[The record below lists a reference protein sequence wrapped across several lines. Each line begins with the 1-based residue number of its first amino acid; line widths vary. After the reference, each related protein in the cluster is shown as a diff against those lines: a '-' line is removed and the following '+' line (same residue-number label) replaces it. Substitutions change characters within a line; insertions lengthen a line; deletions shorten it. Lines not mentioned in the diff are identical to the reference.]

1 MQSSSSRTYEER
13 TSSYKKNF
21 GPPKQFTYASSGP
34 SRKIVSSKTV
44 RVQSSAPGAST
55 SRGPYGGE
63 EVIRMSRSIPVSSGV
78 TMHDIDALA
87 ESMGEEFQGMRIN
100 EKEELKTLNSRFA
113 GYINKVR
120 ALEQANKILEAQVEQ
135 LSAMKPTRV
144 GDMYEDELSRLRQ
157 EIAVLDREK
166 ASLIVQLENMQGEAE
181 KYKTKF
187 ADEAQLRRELE
198 DDLASAKKDCD
209 DAALARFDLE
219 RRIESLQQEIEFLK
233 KIHEEEV
240 TELQGRLQTTEIK
253 IDMTPGPDLEA
264 LLEDMRKQYE
274 VMAGKNK
281 AQAEQ
286 YFTQKVSSIQEAAAK
301 NDDAVRNM
309 RNEMTEYRKSVQT
322 LNLEIDS
329 LRGANDA
336 LNRGM
341 GDLEDRYN
349 RDCAD
354 YQETIANMTQ
364 ENEDLKG
371 QMAQHLR
378 QYQDLM
384 DVKMALD
391 IEIATYRKL
400 LEGEENRLAEQITSM
415 NAAGLQSGTYT
426 FNRRSPATFST
437 SLNVSAGS
445 SSNQQQHYVAVVDH
459 QTSNKIIGGFQ
470 NASSAASSVS
480 VPIDDTESVSSKKVV
495 VKTIETK
502 DGKVVRQTEDIRESK
517 N

>member
-1 MQSSSSRTYEER
+1 
-13 TSSYKKNF
+13 
-21 GPPKQFTYASSGP
+21 
-34 SRKIVSSKTV
+34 
-44 RVQSSAPGAST
+44 
-55 SRGPYGGE
+55 
-63 EVIRMSRSIPVSSGV
+63 
-78 TMHDIDALA
+78 
-87 ESMGEEFQGMRIN
+87 MG
-100 EKEELKTLNSRFA
+100 
-113 GYINKVR
+113 
-120 ALEQANKILEAQVEQ
+120 
-135 LSAMKPTRV
+135 
-144 GDMYEDELSRLRQ
+144 
-157 EIAVLDREK
+157 
-166 ASLIVQLENMQGEAE
+166 E

-198 DDLASAKKDCD
+198 DDLSSAKKDCD

-274 VMAGKNK
+274 LMANKNK

-286 YFTQKVSSIQEAAAK
+286 YFTQKVTSIQEAAAK

-309 RNEMTEYRKSVQT
+309 RNEMSEYRKSVQT
-322 LNLEIDS
+322 LNMEIDS

-341 GDLEDRYN
+341 G
-349 RDCAD
+349 
-354 YQETIANMTQ
+354 
-364 ENEDLKG
+364 DLKG

-400 LEGEENRLAEQITSM
+400 LEGEENRLSEQISSM

-426 FNRRSPATFST
+426 F
-437 SLNVSAGS
+437 
-445 SSNQQQHYVAVVDH
+445 
-459 QTSNKIIGGFQ
+459 
-470 NASSAASSVS
+470 
-480 VPIDDTESVSSKKVV
+480 
-495 VKTIETK
+495 
-502 DGKVVRQTEDIRESK
+502 
-517 N
+517 

>member
-1 MQSSSSRTYEER
+1 MSQSSRTYEER

-21 GPPKQFTYASSGP
+21 GPPRQFTYASSGP

-44 RVQSSAPGAST
+44 KVQQSSPGAST
-55 SRGPYGGE
+55 SRGFGGGYGGE
-63 EVIRMSRSIPVSSGV
+63 EVIRVSRSIPVSSGV
-78 TMHDIDALA
+78 TMTDIDALA
-87 ESMGEEFQGMRIN
+87 ESMGEEFQGMRLN

-120 ALEQANKILEAQVEQ
+120 ALEQANKILEAQIEQ
-135 LSAMKPTRV
+135 LSSMKPTRV

-157 EIAVLDREK
+157 EISVLDREK
-166 ASLIVQLENMQGEAE
+166 AQLIVQLENMQGEAE

-187 ADEAQLRRELE
+187 ADEAQIRRELE

-240 TELQGRLQTTEIK
+240 LELQGRLQTTEIK

-274 VMAGKNK
+274 LMSQKNK

-286 YFTQKVSSIQEAAAK
+286 YFTQKVAGIQEAAAK
-301 NDDAVRNM
+301 NDDAVRTM
-309 RNEMTEYRKSVQT
+309 RNEMSEYRKSVQT
-322 LNLEIDS
+322 LNMEIDS

-400 LEGEENRLAEQITSM
+400 LEGEENRLSEQISSM

-426 FNRRSPATFST
+426 FNRRS
-437 SLNVSAGS
+437 
-445 SSNQQQHYVAVVDH
+445 
-459 QTSNKIIGGFQ
+459 GFQ
-470 NASSAASSVS
+470 NASSSASSV
-480 VPIDDTESVSSKKVV
+480 VNIPIDDTESVSSKKVV

-517 N
+517 K

>member
-1 MQSSSSRTYEER
+1 MNQSSRTYEER

-21 GPPKQFTYASSGP
+21 GPPRQFTYASSGP
-34 SRKIVSSKTV
+34 SRKIVSTKTV
-44 RVQSSAPGAST
+44 KVQSSPGAST
-55 SRGPYGGE
+55 SRGFGSNMGGFGGE
-63 EVIRMSRSIPVSSGV
+63 ETIRMSRSIPVSSGI
-78 TMHDIDALA
+78 TMTDIDALA
-87 ESMGEEFQGMRIN
+87 ESMGDEFQGMRMN

-120 ALEQANKILEAQVEQ
+120 ALEQANKILEAQIEQ

-144 GDMYEDELSRLRQ
+144 GDMYEDELMRLRQ
-157 EIAVLDREK
+157 EISVLDREK
-166 ASLIVQLENMQGEAE
+166 AALIVQLENMSGEAE

-187 ADEAQLRRELE
+187 ADEAQIRRELE
-198 DDLASAKKDCD
+198 DDLAAAKKDCD

-240 TELQGRLQTTEIK
+240 TELQERLKTTEIK
-253 IDMTPGPDLEA
+253 IDMTPGPDLEE

-274 VMAGKNK
+274 HMSQRNK

-286 YFTQKVSSIQEAAAK
+286 YFTQKVAGIQEAAAK

-309 RNEMTEYRKSVQT
+309 RGEMAEYRKSVQT

-364 ENEDLKG
+364 ENEDMKG

-400 LEGEENRLAEQITSM
+400 LEGEENRLAEQISSM

-426 FNRRSPATFST
+426 FNRRSGFQASSSGTSS
-437 SLNVSAGS
+437 SLN
-445 SSNQQQHYVAVVDH
+445 
-459 QTSNKIIGGFQ
+459 I
-470 NASSAASSVS
+470 
-480 VPIDDTESVSSKKVV
+480 PIDDTESISSKKVV

>member
-1 MQSSSSRTYEER
+1 
-13 TSSYKKNF
+13 
-21 GPPKQFTYASSGP
+21 
-34 SRKIVSSKTV
+34 
-44 RVQSSAPGAST
+44 
-55 SRGPYGGE
+55 
-63 EVIRMSRSIPVSSGV
+63 
-78 TMHDIDALA
+78 
-87 ESMGEEFQGMRIN
+87 
-100 EKEELKTLNSRFA
+100 
-113 GYINKVR
+113 
-120 ALEQANKILEAQVEQ
+120 
-135 LSAMKPTRV
+135 
-144 GDMYEDELSRLRQ
+144 
-157 EIAVLDREK
+157 
-166 ASLIVQLENMQGEAE
+166 
-181 KYKTKF
+181 
-187 ADEAQLRRELE
+187 
-198 DDLASAKKDCD
+198 
-209 DAALARFDLE
+209 
-219 RRIESLQQEIEFLK
+219 
-233 KIHEEEV
+233 
-240 TELQGRLQTTEIK
+240 
-253 IDMTPGPDLEA
+253 MTPGPDLEE

-274 VMAGKNK
+274 HMSQRNK

-286 YFTQKVSSIQEAAAK
+286 YFTQKVAGIQEAAAK

-309 RNEMTEYRKSVQT
+309 RGEMSEYRKSVQT

-364 ENEDLKG
+364 ENEDMKG

-400 LEGEENRLAEQITSM
+400 LEGEENRLAEQISSM

-426 FNRRSPATFST
+426 FNRRSGFQASSSGTSS
-437 SLNVSAGS
+437 SLN
-445 SSNQQQHYVAVVDH
+445 
-459 QTSNKIIGGFQ
+459 I
-470 NASSAASSVS
+470 
-480 VPIDDTESVSSKKVV
+480 PIDDTESISSKKVV

-517 N
+517 K

>member
-1 MQSSSSRTYEER
+1 MQQSSRTYEER
-13 TSSYKKNF
+13 TSSYKKSF

-34 SRKIVSSKTV
+34 SRRIVTSKAV
-44 RVQSSAPGAST
+44 KVQSSPGAGS
-55 SRGPYGGE
+55 SRGQYGGE

-78 TMHDIDALA
+78 TMTDIDALA

-157 EIAVLDREK
+157 EISVLDREK

-198 DDLASAKKDCD
+198 DDLLSAKKDCD

-219 RRIESLQQEIEFLK
+219 RRMESLQQEIEFLK

-264 LLEDMRKQYE
+264 LLDDMRKQYE
-274 VMAGKNK
+274 LMANKNK

-286 YFTQKVSSIQEAAAK
+286 YFTQKVTSIQEAASK

-309 RNEMTEYRKSVQT
+309 RNEMSEYRKSVQT

-349 RDCAD
+349 RDCSD

-437 SLNVSAGS
+437 SINVSSGS
-445 SSNQQQHYVAVVDH
+445 SSQQQQHYVAVVDH
-459 QTSNKIIGGFQ
+459 SSNKITGGFQ
-470 NASSAASSVS
+470 NTSSAASSVT

>member
-1 MQSSSSRTYEER
+1 MNQSSRTYEER

-21 GPPKQFTYASSGP
+21 GPPRQFTYASSGP
-34 SRKIVSSKTV
+34 SRKIVSTKTV
-44 RVQSSAPGAST
+44 KVQSSPGAST
-55 SRGPYGGE
+55 SRGFGSNMGGFGGE
-63 EVIRMSRSIPVSSGV
+63 ETIRMSRSIPVSSGI
-78 TMHDIDALA
+78 TMTDIDALA
-87 ESMGEEFQGMRIN
+87 ESMGDEFQGMRMN

-120 ALEQANKILEAQVEQ
+120 ALEQANKILEAQIEQ

-144 GDMYEDELSRLRQ
+144 GDMYEDELMRLRQ
-157 EIAVLDREK
+157 EISVLDREK
-166 ASLIVQLENMQGEAE
+166 AALIVQLENMSGEAE

-187 ADEAQLRRELE
+187 ADEAQIRRELE
-198 DDLASAKKDCD
+198 DDLAAAKKDCD

-240 TELQGRLQTTEIK
+240 TELQERLKTTEIK
-253 IDMTPGPDLEA
+253 IDMTPGPDLEE

-274 VMAGKNK
+274 HMSQRNK

-286 YFTQKVSSIQEAAAK
+286 YFTQKVAGIQEAAAK

-309 RNEMTEYRKSVQT
+309 RGEMAEYRKSVQT

-364 ENEDLKG
+364 ENEDMKG

-400 LEGEENRLAEQITSM
+400 LEGEENRLAEQISSM

-426 FNRRSPATFST
+426 FNRRSGFQQSSSGTSS
-437 SLNVSAGS
+437 SLN
-445 SSNQQQHYVAVVDH
+445 
-459 QTSNKIIGGFQ
+459 I
-470 NASSAASSVS
+470 
-480 VPIDDTESVSSKKVV
+480 PIDDTESISSKKVV